1 MSMSPT
7 PPWDAYDVP
16 LAWLLD
22 QEELALRL
30 VEPALPP
37 LVEAPL
43 PPLVEAPLPPLAEPA
58 LPPLVE
64 RAQRVETPSPPLPPL
79 VERAQRV
86 ETPSPPHPTSVA
98 IRWAHSIEILDP
110 TPFLR
115 GGELVLTTGLRMP
128 RARAEQAAYVDR
140 LAAAGVVG
148 LAFGVGVRF
157 ETIPVGLRQACRRV
171 GMPLVEVPLPTP
183 FVAITQAV
191 AARQA
196 ELQNAVTRRAFAFQ
210 QQMTRAALEGG
221 TAGLTAALARELGA
235 GVVVLDEF
243 ETTVAVAGA
252 DDVLMGRVAIEVE
265 SLAAR
270 PGPAS
275 ATVVSG
281 ESTLAVQRLGGLER
295 ASGWLAVEVPGAI
308 SVGDRLLLNQAASL
322 LTLQRE
328 RPRELVDARHRL
340 GATVLELLL
349 DTDVVAPAVVRHLG
363 HFGFEPADRVRM
375 VLAAPGHGRTA
386 PLDVV
391 AHALDAESVAHV
403 EARSG
408 DDVLVLVRDQDAHAS
423 VEAVVDALARAS
435 RHDVVVGV
443 SGALPTAR
451 AAAGRSGAT
460 HAAASARASH
470 ERVGWYGTL
479 TLEAIL
485 ADDAVR
491 ARVAAL
497 AESPLAPLL
506 EGSTERDRVLVES
519 LEVFLRHNGSWET
532 ASRALGVHRHT
543 LRNRMARVEELTG
556 ARLDVAEDRVALLL
570 GLLAR

>member
-1 MSMSPT
+1 MSFVEPG
-7 PPWDAYDVP
+7 PAEEVADVP
-16 LAWLLD
+16 LAWLLA
-22 QEELALRL
+22 QEELGLRL
-30 VEPALPP
+30 VEPTSP
-37 LVEAPL
+37 LVEARSDRDL
-43 PPLVEAPLPPLAEPA
+43 
-58 LPPLVE
+58 
-64 RAQRVETPSPPLPPL
+64 RTSDRD
-79 VERAQRV
+79 
-86 ETPSPPHPTSVA
+86 HPTVG

-196 ELQNAVTRRAFAFQ
+196 EQQNTVMRRAFAFQ

-221 TAGLTAALARELGA
+221 TAGLTSALARELGA

-243 ETTVAVAGA
+243 ENTVASAGA
-252 DDVLMGRVAIEVE
+252 QADLMDRVADELVN
-265 SLAAR
+265 LAAR
-270 PGPAS
+270 PGRAS
-275 ATVVSG
+275 VAVVSG
-281 ESTLAVQRLGGLER
+281 AGTMAVQRLGGLER
-295 ASGWLAVEVPGAI
+295 PSGWLAVEVPSAL
-308 SVGDRLLLNQAASL
+308 SVGDRLLLNQAVSL

-328 RPRELVDARHRL
+328 HPRELVGARHRL
-340 GATVLELLL
+340 GATLLEMLL
-349 DTDVVAPAVVRHLG
+349 DADVVAPAVVRHLG
-363 HFGFEPADRVRM
+363 HFGFEPSDRVRM
-375 VLAAPGHGRTA
+375 VVAAPGHGRTA

-403 EARSG
+403 EAVAG
-408 DDVLVLVRDQDAHAS
+408 DDVLVLVRDKDSAGG
-423 VEAVVDALARAS
+423 VGAVVDALTRAG

-451 AAAGRSGAT
+451 AAAGRAAAT

-470 ERVGWYGTL
+470 QPVGWYGTL

-485 ADDAVR
+485 DDDAVR
-491 ARVAAL
+491 ARVASL

-506 EGSTERDRVLVES
+506 EGSTERDRVLRES

-543 LRNRMARVEELTG
+543 LRNRMSRVEELTG

-570 GLLAR
+570 GLLARSV